1 MSTENCWKLFVCV
14 FLSMKNLG
22 NHYFS
27 VFGDYSKLLCLI
39 GSVSVSLLKIFFRV
53 PRVST
58 LLLEKIPH
66 EGSTTTRKVPMGSN

>member
-1 MSTENCWKLFVCV
+1 MCI

-27 VFGDYSKLLCLI
+27 VLGDHSKLLCLI

-53 PRVST
+53 PRVSS
-58 LLLEKIPH
+58 LLLKKIPY